1 MRVASCA
8 LLGAAALSLSAEARA
23 IELVAL
29 VDDGSLLVLAADRPA
44 ETRAVALRGVGGR
57 LVGIDWRPADRRLW
71 GLSDRNDLYR
81 IDVAAGTAE
90 LTSTL
95 TLPFD
100 GGASSGVDFTPQNDR
115 LRLLGSTG
123 QNMRVQ
129 VTLGATALDK
139 PLAYASGDPN
149 AGRRPAIAAAGYDH
163 NVAAAPATTLF
174 AIDADL
180 DVLVRVDPPN
190 DGQLATIGPLGI
202 DVGPETG
209 FEIVTAS
216 GGGETAFVA
225 AGGALY
231 TLDLASGRASPAGS
245 IGGTG
250 RPVIGLATLP

>member
-1 MRVASCA
+1 MRVASWALAGAVALAPCA
-8 LLGAAALSLSAEARA
+8 PAGA

-29 VDDGSLLVLAADRPA
+29 VDDGSLVVLDASRPA
-44 ETRAVALRGVGGR
+44 EARAVTLRGVGGR

-81 IDVAAGTAE
+81 IDVAGGAAE

-100 GGASSGVDFTPQNDR
+100 GGAHSGVDFTPQNDR

-123 QNMRVQ
+123 HNMRVQ
-129 VTLGATALDK
+129 VVLGATALDR
-139 PLAYASGDPN
+139 PLAYEAGDPN

-163 NVAAAPATTLF
+163 NVAAASTTTLF

-190 DGQLATIGPLGI
+190 DGQLATIGPLGV
-202 DVGPETG
+202 DVGPEAG

-216 GGGETAFVA
+216 GGGESAFLA
-225 AGGALY
+225 SGGTLY
-231 TLDLASGRASPAGS
+231 TLDLATGRASPAGS
-245 IGGTG
+245 IGGAG
-250 RPVIGLATLP
+250 RPVVALAILP

>member
-1 MRVASCA
+1 MRVVSCA
-8 LLGAAALSLSAEARA
+8 LLGAATLLLSSQAKA

-29 VDDGSLLVLAADRPA
+29 VDDGSLLVLATDRPA
-44 ETRAVALRGVGGR
+44 EARAVTLRGVGGR
-57 LVGIDWRPADRRLW
+57 LIGIDWRPADRQLW

-81 IDVAAGTAE
+81 IDVAGGTAT

-100 GGASSGVDFTPQNDR
+100 GGAASGVDFTPQNDR

-149 AGRRPAIAAAGYDH
+149 AGHRPAIAASGYDH
-163 NVAAAPATTLF
+163 NVAAAPVTMLF
-174 AIDADL
+174 AIDAEL

-190 DGQLATIGPLGI
+190 DGQLVTIGPLGV

-209 FEIVTAS
+209 FEIVTGT
-216 GGGETAFVA
+216 GGVESAFVA
-225 AGGALY
+225 AGGTLY
-231 TLDLASGRASPAGS
+231 TLDLSSGRASPAGS
-245 IGGTG
+245 IGGG
-250 RPVIGLATLP
+250 RGSVVSLAALP